1 MYDILQLK
9 SKSLEELQVIAAE
22 MGLKSS
28 KSTDKNT
35 LVYDILDEQAI
46 SASKNTTERERK
58 PKNRIARKD
67 NPEKVYTANGEKG
80 KHNPAEKKREK
91 AERQAQAEAVK
102 QENNAPKQESP
113 VAEKHAEPQPAQPV
127 PAAQESERKKKPGRS
142 RREPK
147 ETVQSNEQTTVLQE
161 NEPVMHSVEESRPSY
176 GAVPA
181 EQPRMKCKKPASVAV
196 VHVKVRP

>member
-1 MYDILQLK
+1 MLQILLRSNKTMYDILQLK

-67 NPEKVYTANGEKG
+67 NLGRGVFSCLAYYFSKSDLTIDTV
-80 KHNPAEKKREK
+80 
-91 AERQAQAEAVK
+91 VIIF
-102 QENNAPKQESP
+102 PKS
-113 VAEKHAEPQPAQPV
+113 
-127 PAAQESERKKKPGRS
+127 
-142 RREPK
+142 
-147 ETVQSNEQTTVLQE
+147 LI
-161 NEPVMHSVEESRPSY
+161 
-176 GAVPA
+176 
-181 EQPRMKCKKPASVAV
+181 
-196 VHVKVRP
+196 

>member
-9 SKSLEELQVIAAE
+9 SKSLEELQALAAE
-22 MGLKSS
+22 MGLKSA
-28 KSTDKNT
+28 KSADKNT

-91 AERQAQAEAVK
+91 AERQAQAEALK
-102 QENNAPKQESP
+102 QENNAPKQEAP
-113 VAEKHAEPQPAQPV
+113 VAEKPAEPLPARPGT
-127 PAAQESERKKKPGRS
+127 ERLEALLAHPGR
-142 RREPK
+142 
-147 ETVQSNEQTTVLQE
+147 
-161 NEPVMHSVEESRPSY
+161 
-176 GAVPA
+176 GAVH
-181 EQPRMKCKKPASVAV
+181 R
-196 VHVKVRP
+196 HHRGRGIRPG